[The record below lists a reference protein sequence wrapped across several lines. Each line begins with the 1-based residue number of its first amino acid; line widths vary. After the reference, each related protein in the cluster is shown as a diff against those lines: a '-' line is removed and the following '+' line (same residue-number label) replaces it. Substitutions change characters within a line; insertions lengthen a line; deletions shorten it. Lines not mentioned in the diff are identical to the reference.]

1 MNYYLSTLLM
11 NYWLLL
17 CYYLNWNNM
26 TDVIHWFE
34 FIIREIIIG
43 KKQRIHK
50 IFQNILNK
58 TTRNVWIQCW

>member
-1 MNYYLSTLLM
+1 
-11 NYWLLL
+11 
-17 CYYLNWNNM
+17 M